1 VHWRCAL
8 VQFYL
13 REKGRER
20 GGECVYPI
28 TEGGL
33 NGCLCIS
40 MFAKRESKSFTLT
53 LANREEKKGLVYV
66 RYVSV

>member
-1 VHWRCAL
+1 
-8 VQFYL
+8 
-13 REKGRER
+13 
-20 GGECVYPI
+20 
-28 TEGGL
+28 
-33 NGCLCIS
+33 